1 MESVKHA
8 EVVVKK
14 TVLRVRVQVKKI
26 TRFARRVKGLEH

>member
-14 TVLRVRVQVKKI
+14 TVLRVKAVDKKTTSPVI
-26 TRFARRVKGLEH
+26 SAQELAH